1 MISAE
6 ELAFMGYVFEQIEKE
21 KEEQIEKEEE
31 EKEDA
36 VND

>member
-1 MISAE
+1 MISTE

-21 KEEQIEKEEE
+21 EQNEKEEE

>member
-21 KEEQIEKEEE
+21 EEQNEKEEE

-36 VND
+36 VNS

>member
-21 KEEQIEKEEE
+21 EEQNEKEEE

>member
-21 KEEQIEKEEE
+21 EEQSEKEEE